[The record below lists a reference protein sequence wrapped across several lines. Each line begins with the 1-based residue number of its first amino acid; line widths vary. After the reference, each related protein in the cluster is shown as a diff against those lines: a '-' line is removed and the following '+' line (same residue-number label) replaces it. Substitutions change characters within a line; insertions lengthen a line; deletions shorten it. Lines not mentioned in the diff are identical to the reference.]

1 MLHKSLDNITDD
13 GAEREQNR
21 TATRSSMAL
30 CSAAELS
37 ALLDS
42 PDCQRVIVDPG
53 VIESGCLL

>member
-1 MLHKSLDNITDD
+1 MLNKSLVNITDD
-13 GAEREQNR
+13 GGERKQNR

-30 CSAAELS
+30 CGAAELS

-42 PDCQRVIVDPG
+42 AECQRVIVDPG

>member
-1 MLHKSLDNITDD
+1 MLNKSLDNITDD

-30 CSAAELS
+30 
-37 ALLDS
+37 LDS
-42 PDCQRVIVDPG
+42 PECQRVIVDPR